1 MESPFLKH
9 NAVHQS
15 MCRLLISTLLL
26 LWPFV
31 CPVIAADFSG
41 PVVSGLDGDTLE
53 VLHNH
58 HPERSRLSGIDCP
71 EKRQV
76 YGQKAQHAASDLS
89 FGKDVTV
96 QSHGLDKYKHT
107 IAVVILLDGTNVNHT
122 LVKEGWCW

>member
-1 MESPFLKH
+1 MMMPVILF
-9 NAVHQS
+9 
-15 MCRLLISTLLL
+15 LLL
-26 LWPFV
+26 GVLSPSLAV
-31 CPVIAADFSG
+31 ADFSG